1 MTPAEAAKAFRV
13 STRTVQRWIKEG
25 KMMRTVDGEVHL
37 TPSGGT
43 GGFIEGRSY
52 LYDSDSRRYIFSLRS
67 KAGKPFVV
75 PEDVIRQVVSAYSNS
90 GAKATVNEIARTF
103 GWARA
108 TVMEVLRALGKT
120 HDSAPKTDEDLSA
133 GSEEELADDLVR
145 MKEER
150 VLREAERKTW
160 EATKRLAAKAQRFE
174 QFVAGSLK
182 AALAGGVPAV
192 KVPPLKP
199 RRASAE
205 SLAVV
210 ISPTDLHYGKAAWRD
225 ETGEG
230 FDRETCAKRLMAS
243 AEIALGRVE
252 RLGRVDQIVIGAGSD
267 WFHIDSERGGASTT
281 AGTPQHTDGSWARIF
296 LEGAELAA
304 QYVARLAALAPVR
317 VVQMAGNH
325 DKHGSL
331 ALTAWLQQRFREIPD
346 RVEVTLSPH
355 PRQYLTYGQNL
366 IGITHGDGAP
376 EEKLPMLMATESP
389 ENWARCPQRTWI
401 TGHRHTDRR
410 NESFGVQIVGLPSL
424 AGTDA
429 WHVGKGYV
437 GNRKNLK
444 ALAFSPSEG
453 LIAEISCVSPKA

>member
-1 MTPAEAAKAFRV
+1 MTPIEAAKAFRV
-13 STRTVQRWIKEG
+13 STRTIQRWIKEG
-25 KMMRTVDGEVHL
+25 KLMRTVDGEVHVQ
-37 TPSGGT
+37 PSGNT
-43 GGFIEGRSY
+43 GGFVEGRAY
-52 LYDSDSRRYIFSLRS
+52 LYDPDSRRYIFSLRS

-75 PEDVIRQVVSAYSNS
+75 PEDVVRQVVAAYSSS

-108 TVMEVLRALGKT
+108 TVMEVLKALGKT
-120 HDSAPKTDEDLSA
+120 HDSAPKTDEDLASGDEA
-133 GSEEELADDLVR
+133 ELAEDLVR

-160 EATKRLAAKAQRFE
+160 EETKRLAAKAKRFDT
-174 QFVAGSLK
+174 FVSGSLK
-182 AALAGGVPAV
+182 AALADGVPAITLPAFRPV
-192 KVPPLKP
+192 
-199 RRASAE
+199 RAKE
-205 SLAVV
+205 RLAVV
-210 ISPTDLHYGKAAWRD
+210 LSPTDLHYGKASWRD
-225 ETGEG
+225 ETGEE
-230 FDRETCAKRLMAS
+230 FDRQSCANRLRTS
-243 AEIALGRVE
+243 AERALGRIE
-252 RLGRVDQIVIGAGSD
+252 RLGHVERIVIGAGSD

-281 AGTPQHTDGSWARIF
+281 AGTPQHADGSWARIF

-304 QYVARLAALAPVR
+304 QYVARLSQLAPVQ

-331 ALTAWLQQRFREIPD
+331 ALTAWLQQRFREVET
-346 RVEVTLSPH
+346 RVSVTMSPH
-355 PRQYLTYGQNL
+355 PRQYVTYEQNL

-376 EEKLPMLMATESP
+376 EEKLPMLMATEASQS
-389 ENWARCPQRTWI
+389 WATCPQRTWI

-429 WHVGKGYV
+429 WHAGKGYV

-444 ALAFSPSEG
+444 ALAFHPQEG
-453 LIAEISCVSPKA
+453 LIAEISCLPD